1 MGCAPFSY
9 PTGGGNLRRPCH
21 TVSLP
26 ESAVARK
33 SSGSSKSFGAI
44 IAVVGVIGVAAIGY
58 VVSRPRQTQTLDP
71 ATMPRVAAAGIL
83 KGNPDAPVQVLE
95 FADFECPACGNFA
108 MVTGP
113 DVMKRLVETGQ
124 VAFRFYDLPLEI
136 HRNAIP
142 AHNAA
147 HCANEQGKF
156 WEMADLIFAG
166 QFEWN
171 TQASRNPKR
180 VFQGFAERIGLDVN
194 KWSECVDSG
203 RMLPQIYAN
212 REEAGRYRVRSTPT
226 FVIGGTVVEGSIPYD
241 EFKKYV
247 DAALA
252 AAPAA
257 APRN

>member
-1 MGCAPFSY
+1 MAK
-9 PTGGGNLRRPCH
+9 
-21 TVSLP
+21 
-26 ESAVARK
+26 K
-33 SSGSSKSFGAI
+33 SQGANKSFGAI

-58 VVSRPRQTQTLDP
+58 VVSRPRAVQQIDPSTL
-71 ATMPRVAAAGIL
+71 PRVAAAGIL
-83 KGNPDAPVQVLE
+83 KGNADAPVQVIE

-108 MVTGP
+108 MVTMP

-124 VAFRFYDLPLEI
+124 VAFRFYDLPLEM
-136 HRNAIP
+136 HRNAVP

-166 QFEWN
+166 QFDWN

-180 VFQGFAERIGLDVN
+180 IFEGYADRLGLDVK

-203 RMLPQIYAN
+203 RMLPQIFAN
-212 REEAGRYRVRSTPT
+212 RDEAGRYRVRSTPT
-226 FVIGGTVVEGSIPYD
+226 FVIGGQVVEGSVPYD

-247 DAALA
+247 DAAFA
-252 AAPAA
+252 QATTVAQPK
-257 APRN
+257 N